1 MADRTEFDSRPNQIP
16 KDVQG
21 SDNLIPLSPQWLL
34 PKPGDN
40 KTGLVTGENHFNPV
54 PGHSSHSDAVKLP
67 GNGDDLDVNYKKK
80 DVFRPSV
87 MDMES
92 GRRDRWRDEERET
105 NSAIRKDRWKEGER
119 ENTDNRRVDHWT
131 DSSGKQ
137 SGEAFRG
144 PGDRWTDTGKKE
156 SHDQRRENKWN
167 SRWGP
172 GDKETQASRERGDS
186 NKEVDINLD
195 KGSSYIPYHGKDE
208 KGAEH
213 HRPWRSNSSYSR
225 GKADPSHHS
234 SAQKPIHAF
243 SHGRGRGENPAPTI
257 LSLGRGSVS
266 SEGSSFL
273 HMDTDFQA
281 RGFVSEKSES
291 SRGDSHPLKYDRSKL
306 IDIYRTSNMRSCSNL
321 FEGAVKVP
329 SLTEEEPVEPLAFCV
344 PTPDELFILKGIDQG
359 EIVSSGAPQ
368 INNDG
373 SAGRT
378 TSDFMPS
385 KQNRLGGRDDLLVTH
400 EDFKHETLDNARGG
414 YSNYSEGLSHEK
426 HIYSWPNTEAEKMK
440 DYQTF
445 PDHKL
450 NVEAMK
456 KDDTLHEK
464 INDIPATRES
474 SMSGNSSILH
484 SDPWRSSSFAERSR
498 SISHDWREKSSD
510 VQKDSNNLWEKSLM
524 DSSNSTKGPIRQM
537 GDGHTAMRRQP
548 SAVFDREMEQH
559 KASQPSPEDLVLCY
573 KDPQGEIQGPFSGSD
588 IITWFESG
596 YFGIELQVRLASA
609 PAEAPFS
616 LLGDVMPHLRAKAR
630 PPPGFSTSKPTEI
643 HDPVGR
649 LNYSSFGMP
658 HVVSSEADFLKNA
671 PNYNHGSRTDAENR
685 YLESL
690 MSGGMNSAPIEKFAL
705 SEGMQ
710 GARAP
715 LGSDSGDNPYLL
727 AQKISLE
734 SQRSLQNPYSFWPG
748 RDEVSIAAKADV
760 IDPSLA
766 QSKLLSAIADNA
778 RAAHHMQNKDLLSTF
793 QNSHDRSAPT
803 GNNGISGWSN
813 FHVQGGLDPHQDSLS
828 VHHGPNFPPQS
839 AFGIAQQRLQSQN
852 ASLSNLLAPLMDNQ
866 SNLLTREKLLATG
879 LSQDPQLLSLLQQQY
894 LLQLQSQ
901 APVGQQQLSFLDKL
915 LLLKHQQKHEEEQ
928 LILQQQHLLSQVL
941 SERQTQS
948 HLGDPTMLNLQ
959 TSSFAGGNVSVDHAR
974 FQQLHELSQMGLQ
987 QSLNLQDQS
996 ASNTILPSSISEDL
1010 GSNVGSESSSVHL
1023 PHQIF
1028 GNNVKRNNWD
1038 ASLPV
1043 EEVKNN
1049 LKSSLTVT
1057 AAVDTTPKSETENRY
1072 SLGHASQLEESVR
1085 VAALDATSRVLP
1097 GEHLKEA
1104 VPLQRGVQKTEL
1116 LIPEHLD
1123 ALEEIPT
1130 RALEAPEDVDQCKE
1144 DDSNTV
1150 REVKIP
1156 ETRESKKMS
1165 DKKAKKQ
1172 KPAKVAGDLARVVS
1186 KAQQPKSAEFQ
1197 GLNFGN
1203 EKLEKLSVHG
1213 DAFAESIPEK
1223 EKKKPD
1229 DVADGVVAVDYS
1241 PNQNS
1246 FPDVK
1251 TRNHIVTSETKFQTE
1266 QLAYASPDKRQV
1278 PSGRVWKP
1286 APGFKPK
1293 SLLEIQLEEQSRARE
1308 EMVASDIL
1316 TPLSSTSVETL
1327 WAGVVVNSDHKAQLD
1342 ATRIDLNVKSDTTL
1356 VSKSKKNQ
1364 EEDLFWETDD
1374 VKSVER
1380 EIKLSD
1386 TAPGDIMSSQT
1397 DSTIDDFIEAK
1408 DTKKGRKKSAKTKGT
1423 LAKVASAASVD
1434 VSVRSSP
1441 NDKRKNVRQIQQE
1454 KEVLSNIPSGPS
1466 LGDFVVW
1473 KGESTSPSPVPAWF
1487 TDSGKSD
1494 KPASLRDIL
1503 KEQEKKATSSVLV
1516 VQVPSQKLATNQP
1529 SLVSRT
1535 SWSLSSSS
1543 PAKAATPIPINPQGS
1558 SHLKHKVEDDLFWGP
1573 LERPAAEEKQSGFP
1587 QLRTQGSLGS
1597 KSSTPVKGAIG
1608 GSLNRQKSIGP
1619 RAAEY
1624 SHSASASSAQPSQKG
1639 KKGVST
1645 KHSEA
1650 TGFKEWCENECIR
1663 LIGSKD
1669 TSFLEFCLKQSRE
1682 EAELLLTENLGSY
1695 DPDREFIDKFLNYKD
1710 FLPADVF
1717 EIASKNGND
1726 KKTTA
1731 SGLVEMTSDGFGNP
1745 VPGTVAATDVE
1756 AKGGKK
1762 KGKKGKKV
1770 SPSVLGFNVVSN
1782 RIMMGEIQTIED

>member
-1 MADRTEFDSRPNQIP
+1 MAHRTEFDSHPNQIP

-21 SDNLIPLSPQWLL
+21 SDNPIPLSPQWLL

-40 KTGLVTGENHFNPV
+40 KTGLVTGENHFSPV
-54 PGHSSHSDAVKLP
+54 PGHSSHSDVVKLP

-80 DVFRPSV
+80 DVFRPSF

-92 GRRDRWRDEERET
+92 GHRDRWRDEERET

-137 SGEAFRG
+137 YGEAFRG
-144 PGDRWTDTGKKE
+144 PGDRWTDTGKRE
-156 SHDQRRENKWN
+156 SHDQRREKKWN

-172 GDKETQASRERGDS
+172 GDKETQALRERGDS
-186 NKEVDINLD
+186 DKEVDMNHD

-225 GKADPSHHS
+225 GKADPSHQS
-234 SAQKPIHAF
+234 SAQNKPIHAF

-281 RGFVSEKSES
+281 RGFVSGKSES

-306 IDIYRTSNMRSCSNL
+306 IDIYRTSNMRSRANL
-321 FEGAVKVP
+321 FEGDVKVP

-378 TSDFMPS
+378 TSDFMQS
-385 KQNRLGGRDDLLVTH
+385 KQNRLAGGRDDLLVTH
-400 EDFKHETLDNARGG
+400 EDFKHENLDNARGG
-414 YSNYSEGLSHEK
+414 YSNYPEGLSHEK

-450 NVEAMK
+450 NAE
-456 KDDTLHEK
+456 
-464 INDIPATRES
+464 
-474 SMSGNSSILH
+474 
-484 SDPWRSSSFAERSR
+484 ERSR
-498 SISHDWREKSSD
+498 SISHDWREISSD

-524 DSSNSTKGPIRQM
+524 DSSNSSKGPMRQM
-537 GDGHTAMRRQP
+537 GDGHAAMRRQP
-548 SAVFDREMEQH
+548 SAVFDREVEQQ

-616 LLGDVMPHLRAKAR
+616 LLGDAMPHLRAKAR

-643 HDPVGR
+643 LDPVGR

-658 HVVSSEADFLKNA
+658 HAVSSEADFLKNA
-671 PNYNHGSRTDAENR
+671 PNFNHGPRTDAENR
-685 YLESL
+685 FLESL
-690 MSGGMNSAPIEKFAL
+690 MSGGMNSASIEKFAL

-715 LGSDSGDNPYLL
+715 LGSDSGDNPCLL
-727 AQKISLE
+727 AQNFLE
-734 SQRSLQNPYSFWPG
+734 RQRSLQNPYSFWPG

-778 RAAHHMQNKDLLSTF
+778 RAAHHIQNTDLLSTF
-793 QNSHDRSAPT
+793 QNSHDRSAST

-828 VHHGPNFPPQS
+828 MQHGPNFPTQS

-852 ASLSNLLAPLMDNQ
+852 ASLSNLLAPLVDNQ

-901 APVGQQQLSFLDKL
+901 APVGQQQLSLLDKL

-948 HLGDPTMLNLQ
+948 HLGDPTMLNFQ
-959 TSSFAGGNVSVDHAR
+959 TASLTGGNVSMDHAR

-1028 GNNVKRNNWD
+1028 GNTVKRNNWD

-1049 LKSSLTVT
+1049 LKSSLTVS

-1072 SLGHASQLEESVR
+1072 SLGHASHLEESVR

-1130 RALEAPEDVDQCKE
+1130 RSLEAPEDVDQCKE
-1144 DDSNTV
+1144 DESNTV

-1172 KPAKVAGDLARVVS
+1172 KPAKVAGDSARVVS

-1203 EKLEKLSVHG
+1203 EKLEKLSVHE

-1229 DVADGVVAVDYS
+1229 DVADGVMAADYS
-1241 PNQNS
+1241 ANQNS
-1246 FPDVK
+1246 LPDVMI
-1251 TRNHIVTSETKFQTE
+1251 RNHIVTSETKIQTE

-1308 EMVASDIL
+1308 EMAASNSL
-1316 TPLSSTSVETL
+1316 TPLSYTGVETL
-1327 WAGVVVNSDHKAQLD
+1327 WAGVVVNSDHKAKLD

-1364 EEDLFWETDD
+1364 EEDVFWETDD

-1397 DSTIDDFIEAK
+1397 DSAIDDFIEAK

-1423 LAKVASAASVD
+1423 GAKVASAASVD

-1441 NDKRKNVRQIQQE
+1441 NDKRKNVRQIQLE
-1454 KEVLSNIPSGPS
+1454 KEVLSTIPSGPS

-1503 KEQEKKATSSVLV
+1503 KEQEKKVSSSVHV
-1516 VQVPSQKLATNQP
+1516 VQVPSQKLAANQP
-1529 SLVSRT
+1529 SLVSRP
-1535 SWSLSSSS
+1535 SWSLASSS
-1543 PAKAATPIPINPQGS
+1543 PAKAATPIPINLQGS
-1558 SHLKHKVEDDLFWGP
+1558 SHSKHKVEEDLFWGP
-1573 LERPAAEEKQSGFP
+1573 LERPATEEKQSGFP

-1619 RAAEY
+1619 RTAEY

-1650 TGFKEWCENECIR
+1650 TDFKEWCENECIR

-1695 DPDREFIDKFLNYKD
+1695 DRDREFIDKFLNYKD

-1717 EIASKNGND
+1717 EIASKNGNE

-1731 SGLVEMTSDGFGNP
+1731 SGVGEMTSDRFGNP
-1745 VPGTVAATDVE
+1745 VPSTVVAADGE

>member
-1 MADRTEFDSRPNQIP
+1 MAHRTEFDSRPNQIP

-21 SDNLIPLSPQWLL
+21 SDNPIPLSPQWLL

-40 KTGLVTGENHFNPV
+40 KTGLVTGENHFSPV
-54 PGHSSHSDAVKLP
+54 PGHSSHSDDVKLP

-119 ENTDNRRVDHWT
+119 ESTDNRRVDQWT

-137 SGEAFRG
+137 YGEAFRG
-144 PGDRWTDTGKKE
+144 PGDRWTDTGKRE

-172 GDKETQASRERGDS
+172 GDKETQALRERGDS
-186 NKEVDINLD
+186 NKEVDMNLD

-225 GKADPSHHS
+225 GKADPGHQS
-234 SAQKPIHAF
+234 SAQNKPIHAF
-243 SHGRGRGENPAPTI
+243 SHGRGRGENHVPTI

-281 RGFVSEKSES
+281 RGFVLEKSES
-291 SRGDSHPLKYDRSKL
+291 SRGDSHPLKYDRSEL
-306 IDIYRTSNMRSCSNL
+306 IDLYRTSNIRSRSNL

-359 EIVSSGAPQ
+359 EIVSSGASQ

-378 TSDFMPS
+378 TSDFMQS
-385 KQNRLGGRDDLLVTH
+385 KQNKLAGGRDDLLVTN

-440 DYQTF
+440 DYKTF

-450 NVEAMK
+450 NADAMK
-456 KDDTLHEK
+456 KDDTVHEK
-464 INDIPATRES
+464 INDVPATRES

-498 SISHDWREKSSD
+498 SISHDWREISSD

-524 DSSNSTKGPIRQM
+524 DSSNSTKVPIRQM
-537 GDGHTAMRRQP
+537 GDCHTAMRRQP
-548 SAVFDREMEQH
+548 SAVFDREVEQH

-616 LLGDVMPHLRAKAR
+616 LLGDAMPHLRAKAR
-630 PPPGFSTSKPTEI
+630 PPPGFSTSKTTEI

-690 MSGGMNSAPIEKFAL
+690 MSGGMNSAPIEKFPL

-748 RDEVSIAAKADV
+748 RDEVSIAEKADV

-778 RAAHHMQNKDLLSTF
+778 RAAHHLQNTDLLSTF

-828 VHHGPNFPPQS
+828 LHHGPNFPPQS
-839 AFGIAQQRLQSQN
+839 ALGIAQMRLQSQN
-852 ASLSNLLAPLMDNQ
+852 ASLSNLLAPLVDNQ

-879 LSQDPQLLSLLQQQY
+879 LSQDPQLLSLLQHQY

-901 APVGQQQLSFLDKL
+901 APVGQQQLSLLDKL

-941 SERQTQS
+941 SERQTQL
-948 HLGDPTMLNLQ
+948 HLGDPTMLNFQ
-959 TSSFAGGNVSVDHAR
+959 TSSVAGGNVSMDHAR
-974 FQQLHELSQMGLQ
+974 FHQLHELSQMGLQ

-1028 GNNVKRNNWD
+1028 GNNVKRKNWD

-1057 AAVDTTPKSETENRY
+1057 AAVNSTTKSEAENRY
-1072 SLGHASQLEESVR
+1072 SLGHASHLEESVR
-1085 VAALDATSRVLP
+1085 VASLDATSRVLP

-1144 DDSNTV
+1144 DESYTV
-1150 REVKIP
+1150 REVKIS

-1172 KPAKVAGDLARVVS
+1172 KPAKVAGDSDRVVS

-1223 EKKKPD
+1223 EKQKPD
-1229 DVADGVVAVDYS
+1229 DVADGVMAADYS

-1251 TRNHIVTSETKFQTE
+1251 TRNHIVTSETKIQTE

-1278 PSGRVWKP
+1278 PSGSVWKP

-1308 EMVASDIL
+1308 EMAASDIL
-1316 TPLSSTSVETL
+1316 TPLSSTGVETL

-1342 ATRIDLNVKSDTTL
+1342 ATRIDLNVRSDNTL

-1374 VKSVER
+1374 VKSFGR

-1397 DSTIDDFIEAK
+1397 DSATDDFIEAK
-1408 DTKKGRKKSAKTKGT
+1408 DTKKGRKKSAKTRGSG
-1423 LAKVASAASVD
+1423 AKVASAASVD

-1441 NDKRKNVRQIQQE
+1441 NDRKNVRQIQQE
-1454 KEVLSNIPSGPS
+1454 KEVLSTIPSGPS

-1503 KEQEKKATSSVLV
+1503 KEQEKKASSSVHV

-1529 SLVSRT
+1529 SLVSRP

-1543 PAKAATPIPINPQGS
+1543 PAKAAIPIPINPQGA
-1558 SHLKHKVEDDLFWGP
+1558 SHSKHKVEDDLFWGP

-1587 QLRTQGSLGS
+1587 QLRTHGSLGS

-1619 RAAEY
+1619 RTAEH

-1650 TGFKEWCENECIR
+1650 TDFKEWCENECIR

-1726 KKTTA
+1726 KKITG
-1731 SGLVEMTSDGFGNP
+1731 SGVGEMTSDRFP
-1745 VPGTVAATDVE
+1745 STVAAMDGE